1 MMVRDRLFA
10 ENLMNTPSPGA
21 PGGIRTLNQQ
31 LRRLVLCPLRYRGLI
46 FVNFTINNMDYA
58 DLVQVFWCT

>member
-1 MMVRDRLFA
+1 
-10 ENLMNTPSPGA
+10 
-21 PGGIRTLNQQ
+21 
-31 LRRLVLCPLRYRGLI
+31 LRYRGLI